1 MGRQNW
7 ATRQGFFNG
16 YCAPVNLSGRPR
28 VLQLW
33 EGEEEMRGRINRT
46 EEPQRRRSP
55 ERGYCGGVRLQNR
68 QGGGSSATKHE
79 QEDNGEKAE
88 VLCELWR
95 EENGCEERGPSV
107 AIDPF

>member
-1 MGRQNW
+1 
-7 ATRQGFFNG
+7 
-16 YCAPVNLSGRPR
+16 
-28 VLQLW
+28 
-33 EGEEEMRGRINRT
+33 MRGRINRT